1 MQLVAD
7 ENKTREN
14 TSTNAKERTLE
25 SLVTRINETVDTL
38 DLIHP
43 AIEIIREYDAKSQ
56 SNLLHTLD
64 VYLLNDCNAQHC
76 GRLLFLHRNS
86 LVYRIH
92 RIQEIAG
99 IDLSDPEER
108 SYLRLSFLLW
118 KAQQ

>member
-1 MQLVAD
+1 MKPNEDNLNRNGGERLAKQALDNLTARIV
-7 ENKTREN
+7 RE
-14 TSTNAKERTLE
+14 
-25 SLVTRINETVDTL
+25 VDVS

-56 SNLLHTLD
+56 SNLLDTLD
-64 VYLLNDCNAQHC
+64 VYLQNDCNAQHC

-99 IDLSDPEER
+99 IDLSDPDER

-118 KAQQ
+118 KAGQ